1 MINLLKIA
9 LPVSLAFAAAVPA
22 AAQDAA
28 AAATTGAVN
37 AAQFAGKSLYG
48 PKGERIAAVYKV
60 TSAGVPQVI
69 INGEIRSV
77 PASSLSVAEGKL
89 VTSLTKKEIQKGR

>member
-22 AAQDAA
+22 AAQE